1 MTDLRVATLNL
12 WGRRGPWPDRLE
24 LVRAEVRRLS
34 PRLVGLQ
41 EVMRDPTCQAEEI
54 AEGLGYEVVYAPAT
68 EFDEGTMGNALL
80 SDLPVLEH
88 RVLALPTEPGIETRA
103 LLYALVETPDGGELP
118 VFVTHLDW
126 QPDRGVARLAQT
138 RFIAERAAELA
149 PDGRPPVLMGDFNA
163 MPETEEIRHLRE
175 PSGGAGFTDAW
186 LHAGD
191 GSAGETF
198 STVNAFARRAGVP
211 SQRIDYVFTGD
222 GATPVRTEVAFR
234 TPRGDVWPSD
244 HFGLVS
250 DLEI

>member
-1 MTDLRVATLNL
+1 MTDVRVATLNL

-24 LVRAEVRRLS
+24 LVRAELRRLS

-41 EVMRDPTCQAEEI
+41 EVMRDETCQAAEI

-88 RVLALPTEPGIETRA
+88 RVLVLPTEPGIETRA
-103 LLYALVETPDGGELP
+103 LLYALVGAPDGGELP
-118 VFVTHLDW
+118 IFVTHLDW
-126 QPDRGVARLAQT
+126 QPDRGAARLAQV

-163 MPETEEIRHLRE
+163 GPETEEIRHLRE
-175 PSGGAGFTDAW
+175 PSGPGLTDAW

-198 STVNAFARRAGVP
+198 SPVNAYARRAGV
-211 SQRIDYVFTGD
+211 SSRRIDYVFTGGD
-222 GATPVRTEVAFR
+222 ATPVRAEPAFR

-250 DLEI
+250 DLTV